1 MNVRSVNT
9 NALVI
14 LPICGWP
21 ICGLC
26 LLHKRVREKVR
37 SLSFAWWEDKLTS
50 CRISTFSL
58 AYSSDINSLFQHCI
72 CSIGLCMHGSTNEG
86 LKCNYCLSKKCDFF
100 DKCFYYLINGES
112 THFKN
117 CVIQGL
123 KLAHQ
128 SFAEFVNYF
137 SHSRL
142 SLQLPHPQWSSNM
155 QKGRVRET
163 KQIK

>member
-1 MNVRSVNT
+1 MWLTAVFVD
-9 NALVI
+9 
-14 LPICGWP
+14 CKK
-21 ICGLC
+21 GLEKK
-26 LLHKRVREKVR
+26 LEAYHLHGGKI
-37 SLSFAWWEDKLTS
+37 S

-58 AYSSDINSLFQHCI
+58 AYSSDINSLLQHCI
-72 CSIGLCMHGSTNEG
+72 CSIGLCMHGSPNEG

-123 KLAHQ
+123 KLVHQ

-142 SLQLPHPQWSSNM
+142 SFLSPHPQ
-155 QKGRVRET
+155 
-163 KQIK
+163 